1 MSFRRTLIVV
11 GDDPDDPLYA
21 AAYSHHI
28 TEVTREDSKVML
40 TTMLGTEELE
50 IIIQPGLYPKM
61 MEIMKDWE
69 RPAT

>member
-11 GDDPDDPLYA
+11 GDDPGDPLNVA
-21 AAYSHHI
+21 LRQNI
-28 TEVTREDSKVML
+28 TEVTREDSRVML

-61 MEIMKDWE
+61 MEIMKDWA